1 MPFLG
6 AMCLCRRFFEEL
18 SRVSPGY
25 GGEIQLTDGLNA
37 LCKKER
43 VMALDFDGRRYDSGN
58 LKGYIE
64 TIIDFA
70 LEHPETGPWLK
81 QFLQNKT
88 L

>member
-1 MPFLG
+1 
-6 AMCLCRRFFEEL
+6 
-18 SRVSPGY
+18 
-25 GGEIQLTDGLNA
+25 
-37 LCKKER
+37 
-43 VMALDFDGRRYDSGN
+43 MALDFDGRRYDSGN